1 MRSLI
6 LGHLMQFVI
15 FKMVVVVVSD
25 NLIKYLS
32 SRGMMEVNLNILV
45 IKYEKVIGLIKLG
58 LTY

>member
-45 IKYEKVIGLIKLG
+45 IKYEKVLGLIKLG